1 MTGGNPGT
9 SSALCPIYPVS
20 HATLSTAGDTD
31 CPDSGRFATRCHA
44 ITRPEQCSTSLLTR
58 GDLVTSLDPDDRLD
72 RRALSCEQEA
82 GCADMT
88 DPDVDARSAAF
99 SSLLAAV
106 AGSRRDLASARF
118 DEELAAAEAG
128 GSIDPVVA
136 RTLRWWQREALRSVE
151 EHLQSVL
158 PALLAGLETADRDA
172 ADAVA
177 ASAQSWAAATGGAT
191 ARATAPRPPDDP
203 EPIRSVPEPP
213 HGPGGGGTNAG
224 DPTTPYLRPVDRA
237 PDHAGSGDGAP
248 GPATR
253 LLRPGFAPPEPPTA
267 TPPGGPVSHGSLDG
281 GAPARRL
288 LVGGLTVLAD
298 GVGEGRAVHDPPS
311 TPRDD
316 VPGTPR

>member
-1 MTGGNPGT
+1 M
-9 SSALCPIYPVS
+9 
-20 HATLSTAGDTD
+20 LSIVGRDSR
-31 CPDSGRFATRCHA
+31 PDSGRWATRCHL

-58 GDLVTSLDPDDRLD
+58 GDVVTSLDPDDRLG
-72 RRALSCEQEA
+72 RRALSCEQEV
-82 GCADMT
+82 GCVGMT
-88 DPDVDARSAAF
+88 DPDVDARSLAF

-177 ASAQSWAAATGGAT
+177 ASAQSWAAATGGAA
-191 ARATAPRPPDDP
+191 ARATAPTPPDDP
-203 EPIRSVPEPP
+203 EPVRSVSETPQRPA
-213 HGPGGGGTNAG
+213 GGGASPG

-237 PDHAGSGDGAP
+237 DSPP
-248 GPATR
+248 GPAPR
-253 LLRPGFAPPEPPTA
+253 LLRPGFAPPESPTV
-267 TPPGGPVSHGSLDG
+267 TPPGGPVAHGSPEG

-298 GVGEGRAVHDPPS
+298 GVGQDRPVHDRPS

>member
-1 MTGGNPGT
+1 
-9 SSALCPIYPVS
+9 VS
-20 HATLSTAGDTD
+20 HATLSTAGILA
-31 CPDSGRFATRCHA
+31 CPNSGRLATHCHA
-44 ITRPEQCSTSLLTR
+44 ITRPEQCSTCLLTR
-58 GDLVTSLDPDDRLD
+58 GDLVTSLVPDDRLG
-72 RRALSCEQEA
+72 RRALSFEQEA
-82 GCADMT
+82 GCADMI

-172 ADAVA
+172 ADSVA

-213 HGPGGGGTNAG
+213 HGPGGGAGTSPG

-237 PDHAGSGDGAP
+237 PDLSGPVDGAP

-253 LLRPGFAPPEPPTA
+253 LLRPGFAPPEPPTV
-267 TPPGGPVSHGSLDG
+267 TPPGDPVAHGSPEG

-298 GVGEGRAVHDPPS
+298 GVGEGRAEHDRPS